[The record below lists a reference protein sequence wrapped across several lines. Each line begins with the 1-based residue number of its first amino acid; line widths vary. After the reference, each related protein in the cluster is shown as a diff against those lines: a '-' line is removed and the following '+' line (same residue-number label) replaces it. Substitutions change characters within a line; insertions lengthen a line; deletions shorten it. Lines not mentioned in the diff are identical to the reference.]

1 MVPRADPQTGAPT
14 LAPVVDRLERLT
26 NLVLVLLDQRPKSL
40 REIATEVPGYPK
52 EGEARRQ
59 AFERDKRTLRDGGV
73 TITTVDI
80 GGKDQT
86 GYTIRGEDY
95 YLPDLHLEADEQA
108 ALNLAVTGVHL
119 GEPSGRDALWRLGLP
134 ATASA
139 RPLADLPSLPAL
151 PHLYDAVR
159 RRATVAF
166 SYRGETR
173 HVAPAALRFR
183 GGWWYLVGFDSDK
196 GAPRTFRVD
205 RMEGDVSVGA
215 DDSAH
220 VPEGYDPDNALPDE
234 PWRMG
239 EGDPVA
245 VDVLVDAVVAP
256 LVVAEVGEHAVLE
269 RRDDGATVIRL
280 QVTNVDALR
289 GWVLELSDH
298 AEVLGPA
305 AVRAEMVSWLES
317 LVSAGSLGPTAGPS

>member
-1 MVPRADPQTGAPT
+1 M
-14 LAPVVDRLERLT
+14 VDRLERLT

-80 GGKDQT
+80 GGKEQT

-95 YLPDLHLEADEQA
+95 YLPDLDLDADEQT

-119 GEPSGRDALWRLGLP
+119 GDPSGRDALWRLGLP
-134 ATASA
+134 SAAPA

-151 PHLYDAVR
+151 PQLYEALRQRAAV
-159 RRATVAF
+159 TF
-166 SYRGETR
+166 TYRGDER

-183 GGWWYLVGFDSDK
+183 GGWWYLVGFDTDK
-196 GAPRTFRVD
+196 GGPRTFRVD
-205 RMEGDVSVGA
+205 RMDGQPTVGGLE
-215 DDSAH
+215 SAML
-220 VPEGYDPDNALPDE
+220 PAGFDLDKALPDE
-234 PWRMG
+234 PWKMG
-239 EGDPVA
+239 DGDPLS
-245 VDVLVDAVVAP
+245 VDVLVDAVLAP
-256 LVVAEVGEHAVLE
+256 LVVAEVGERAVVE
-269 RRDDGATVIRL
+269 RRGDGAAVIRL
-280 QVTNVDALR
+280 EVTNVDALR

-298 AEVLGPA
+298 AEVLGPLEI
-305 AVRAEMVSWLES
+305 RQDMVSWLTSIAAAEGTR
-317 LVSAGSLGPTAGPS
+317 AP